1 MKSIQKGS
9 LALAMI
15 ATLAGV
21 SEAAVS
27 GRAAPDW
34 VPSGGQCL
42 DDVRTTT
49 TGHTF
54 VRDYSV
60 PAFGE
65 SWRDPSG
72 MIWSTAFMYDGNVAR
87 MSQPEAEK
95 LCLQLGARLPSATDY
110 ERLPP
115 AASCSCGVVNGEIF
129 DNGSYRPQILPR
141 LDLFYFWTS
150 TVRVGLTGNGHYYFM
165 GATGEIGHTTKTDAH
180 LGVRCVIR

>member
-95 LCLQLGARLPSATDY
+95 LCLQLGARLP
-110 ERLPP
+110 
-115 AASCSCGVVNGEIF
+115 
-129 DNGSYRPQILPR
+129 
-141 LDLFYFWTS
+141 
-150 TVRVGLTGNGHYYFM
+150 
-165 GATGEIGHTTKTDAH
+165 
-180 LGVRCVIR
+180 